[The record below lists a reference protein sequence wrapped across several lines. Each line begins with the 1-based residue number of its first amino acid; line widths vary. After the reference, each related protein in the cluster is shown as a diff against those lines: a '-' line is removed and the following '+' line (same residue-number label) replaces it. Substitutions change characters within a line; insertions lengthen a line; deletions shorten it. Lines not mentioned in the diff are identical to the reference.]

1 MAEASK
7 ALSTFHCAGGLPL
20 SLVRGALPPPDA
32 TSAEQQRAPA
42 AEPPAAAACG
52 ESSSAVAATRTNY
65 FSDGSLSSTHTR
77 ASSPRSS
84 QRGALPPPL

>member
-32 TSAEQQRAPA
+32 TSAEQQCAPA
-42 AEPPAAAACG
+42 AA
-52 ESSSAVAATRTNY
+52 RTNY
-65 FSDGSLSSTHTR
+65 SSDGSLSSTHTR

-84 QRGALPPPL
+84 QRGAL